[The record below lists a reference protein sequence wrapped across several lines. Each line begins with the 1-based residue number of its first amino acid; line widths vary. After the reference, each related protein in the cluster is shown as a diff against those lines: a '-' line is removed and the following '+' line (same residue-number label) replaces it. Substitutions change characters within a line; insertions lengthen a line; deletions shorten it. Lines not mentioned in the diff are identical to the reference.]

1 MRILFFSLLTFSIF
15 ICVHFIH
22 FRFFELNVILN
33 ECILDI
39 MITIII
45 VYIVNIIFKV
55 HSFKFF
61 VILSIIFS
69 SISLNYI
76 ILFPV
81 MIDRSI
87 SVHMLVDIYAQS
99 KDPIKKDDVKYFDLD
114 IGNKIIDRRI
124 DDFLSEGL
132 LEKLSDDEF
141 GKTNK
146 GYLVYWIYSK
156 NNDFLNLKDF
166 EIELP

>member
-87 SVHMLVDIYAQS
+87 SVHMLVDIYYGYFWMLV
-99 KDPIKKDDVKYFDLD
+99 DVY
-114 IGNKIIDRRI
+114 
-124 DDFLSEGL
+124 S
-132 LEKLSDDEF
+132 
-141 GKTNK
+141 
-146 GYLVYWIYSK
+146 GYLVKKTTLY
-156 NNDFLNLKDF
+156 
-166 EIELP
+166 